1 MDTVLREIN
10 DQPYLESVPGSGQLL
25 SEADALDLVAACG
38 EAGTQRLMLH
48 AGNLT
53 EAFYDLKT
61 GLLGAVLLKFSNYRI
76 ITAVVLT
83 PELVGQSRF
92 AEFVLETN
100 RGRQFRVFYERQ
112 AAEDWLL
119 SL

>member
-1 MDTVLREIN
+1 MDTVLREVN
-10 DQPYLESVPGSGQLL
+10 AQTYLECDPDSGQLL

-48 AGNLT
+48 AGNLP
-53 EAFYDLKT
+53 EAFFDLKT

-76 ITAVVLT
+76 LTAVVLI
-83 PELVGQSRF
+83 PELVGQGRF
-92 AEFVLETN
+92 AEFAMETN